1 MFLLL
6 CFEGLRC
13 HLEDACISAP
23 CHSGAICDT
32 SPINGDPRCTC
43 RTGWTGTDCSVDVD
57 ECSEGKNGCVC
68 FCYSGVCDFKL
79 ASNSSAIKTI
89 KTYTNIPT

>member
-23 CHSGAICDT
+23 CHSDAQCDT

-43 RTGWTGTDCSVDVD
+43 RTGWTGTDCSIDVD
-57 ECSEGKNGCVC
+57 ECSEGKKGCVC
-68 FCYSGVCDFKL
+68 FCYSGVCHFRL
-79 ASNSSAIKTI
+79 ASF
-89 KTYTNIPT
+89 